1 MPNPEG
7 SDDGEWI
14 ELYNNGSAAVSVEG
28 WQLSAGTKDFA
39 SIDVILPVG
48 SEVPAKGFFVIGA
61 EYVEEADVIVTLS
74 LGNGT
79 DGDGVRLFD
88 CAGTSVDTA
97 LYGDEENEDGMLDDN
112 DMAPDTL
119 PNPSSNQ
126 SVARIEDGVDKDE
139 IEDWDSLNHIN
150 LVSAIEK
157 EFKIKFAFGE
167 LVTMKDVGT
176 MIDIILIKTN
186 D

>member
-1 MPNPEG
+1 MTREEIFNGVQDIFRDIFDE
-7 SDDGEWI
+7 DNLI
-14 ELYNNGSAAVSVEG
+14 INN
-28 WQLSAGTKDFA
+28 T
-39 SIDVILPVG
+39 
-48 SEVPAKGFFVIGA
+48 
-61 EYVEEADVIVTLS
+61 
-74 LGNGT
+74 
-79 DGDGVRLFD
+79 
-88 CAGTSVDTA
+88 TS
-97 LYGDEENEDGMLDDN
+97 
-112 DMAPDTL
+112 
-119 PNPSSNQ
+119 S
-126 SVARIEDGVDKDE
+126 DE